1 MDFNHTLRV
10 LVVREDGLWCAIPLD
25 MSLRGYGKTQ
35 AEAVENLTEAVEAQI
50 SFAVQHDTLDEIF
63 VPAEPSYH
71 TLYESVK
78 RDSVKRHLKSKPAQ
92 SLPDIFSCDVPL
104 PRVDP
109 QKFAEV

>member
-10 LVVREDGLWCAIPLD
+10 LVVREDAMWCATLD

-35 AEAVENLTEAVEAQI
+35 AEAVENLTESVEDKQI

-71 TLYESVK
+71 GQLYESVK
-78 RDSVKRHLKSKPAQ
+78 RDSVKRHLLLEIEARTKP
-92 SLPDIFSCDVPL
+92 SGRKILL
-104 PRVDP
+104 
-109 QKFAEV
+109 

>member
-1 MDFNHTLRV
+1 MDINHTLCS
-10 LVVREDGLWCAIPLD
+10 LVVREDGMWCAIALD
-25 MSLRGYGKTQ
+25 MSLRGYGESQ
-35 AEAVENLTEAVEAQI
+35 DQAVESLTEAVEAQI

-71 TLYESVK
+71 ALYESVK
-78 RDSVKRHLKSKPAQ
+78 RDSVKRHLKSKPPQ
-92 SLPDIFSCDVPL
+92 SLPDIISCDVPL

>member
-1 MDFNHTLRV
+1 MNFNHTLRV
-10 LVVREDGLWCAIPLD
+10 LVVREDAKWCAIALD
-25 MSLRGYGKTQ
+25 MSLRSYGETQ
-35 AEAVENLTEAVEAQI
+35 DQAVENLTEAVEAQI

-63 VPAEPSYH
+63 VPAEPSCH
-71 TLYESVK
+71 ALYESVK
-78 RDSVKRHLKSKPAQ
+78 HDCVKRHLKSKPPQ

>member
-10 LVVREDGLWCAIPLD
+10 LVVREDGLWCAIALD
-25 MSLRGYGKTQ
+25 MSLRGYGKTRG
-35 AEAVENLTEAVEAQI
+35 EAVVKLTEAVEAQI

-71 TLYESVK
+71 ALYESVK